1 MYTLSDVGVLSNL
14 IGSPSR
20 TIQHR
25 SPSRE
30 WIMCELGV
38 FPSFFFFEND
48 LSNVDKVLKV
58 MFLNSRQ
65 AKEGF
70 KEFKTAS
77 IHLLELIFFAPSNVY
92 N

>member
-1 MYTLSDVGVLSNL
+1 MSS
-14 IGSPSR
+14 
-20 TIQHR
+20 
-25 SPSRE
+25 
-30 WIMCELGV
+30 V
-38 FPSFFFFEND
+38 FFHFFFCFFEND
-48 LSNVDKVLKV
+48 LSNVDRDKVLKV

-77 IHLLELIFFAPSNVY
+77 FHLLKLIFFFAPSNVY